1 MSQEKERSSKGH
13 SDPALSIAAAL
24 EVIRSRLS
32 AIREVESVPLDEA
45 GGRILAAPVVAPA
58 DVPLWANSAMDG
70 YALRAE
76 DLAPARERGLPVSG
90 EVFAG
95 RPFAGRVESG
105 TCVRIMTGAV
115 VPDGVD
121 TVIIQE
127 DTERQGDQVRLV
139 AGDYDRGSN
148 VRPAGEDVRAGAL
161 VFAAGRRL
169 RVADV
174 GLLAT
179 LGKGSVTVIRRVR
192 VAIFSTGDELRPVGE
207 SLQPGQI
214 HDSNRYTLRGLL
226 GYDHCE
232 IIDLGIVPDDLQAT
246 RAALERAA
254 READLTLS
262 TAGVSVGDADFVR
275 AAVSALGEIAFWG
288 IAIKP
293 GHPLAFGRI
302 GRSGFFG
309 LAGNPVSMMVNYLQ
323 IVRPALDVLSG
334 ISVRDPRRFQ
344 VEAGEA
350 FRSSARR
357 EEFPRGVLRI
367 DADGVQR
374 VYRTGH
380 QGSALL
386 SSMSLA
392 DCLICLPRRADGFE
406 RGEPVWVEPLDC
418 I

>member
-1 MSQEKERSSKGH
+1 MSQEKERPGKSH
-13 SDPALSIAAAL
+13 SDSALSIAAAL
-24 EVIRSRLS
+24 KVIRSRLS
-32 AIREVESVPLDEA
+32 AIQEIESVSLDEA
-45 GGRILAAPVVAPA
+45 GGRILSAPVVAPA

-70 YALRAE
+70 YALRAQ
-76 DLAPARERGLPVSG
+76 DLVAARERGLPVSG

-95 RPFAGRVESG
+95 RPFAGRVEPG

-115 VPDGVD
+115 MPDGVD

-127 DTERQGDQVRLV
+127 DTERRGDRVRLV
-139 AGDYDRGSN
+139 AGNYDRGSN
-148 VRPAGEDVRAGAL
+148 VRPAGEDVRAGAV
-161 VFAAGRRL
+161 VFIAGRRL

-174 GLLAT
+174 GMLAA
-179 LGKGSVTVIRRVR
+179 LGVNPVAVIRRVR

-207 SLQPGQI
+207 PLQPGQI

-246 RAALERAA
+246 RATLERAA

-302 GRSGFFG
+302 GHSGFFG

-344 VEAGEA
+344 IEVGEA

-386 SSMSLA
+386 SSMSRA
-392 DCLICLPRRADGFE
+392 DCLVCLPRRAGGFE
-406 RGEPVWVEPLDC
+406 RGEPVWVEPLNC